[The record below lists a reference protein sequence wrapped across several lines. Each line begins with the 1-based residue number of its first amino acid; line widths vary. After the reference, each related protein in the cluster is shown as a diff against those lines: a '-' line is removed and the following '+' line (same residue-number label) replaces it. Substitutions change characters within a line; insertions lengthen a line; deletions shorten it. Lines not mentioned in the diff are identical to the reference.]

1 MSYIDTRNALF
12 AGALSGLSVPVA
24 MPNISFDPKGAAA
37 WVALYFIPATSQSL
51 GKTQSSGDERRGLL
65 QVSVYI
71 TADLI
76 DYDTKQLQIIDELTS
91 IFWDGSVLTSNTQ
104 EVHILESTANEGSV
118 NGSYFKRDLTIN
130 YVTITQRI

>member
-12 AGALSGLSVPVA
+12 TGALSGLSVPVA
-24 MPNISFDPKGAAA
+24 MPNISFNHDNLDA

-51 GKTQSSGDERRGLL
+51 GKTKASGDERRGLM
-65 QVSVYI
+65 QASVYI
-71 TADLI
+71 KADSVN
-76 DYDTKQLQIIDELTS
+76 YDNLQLQIIDQLTS
-91 IFWDGSVLTSNTQ
+91 ILWNGSVLVSNGQ

-130 YVTITQRI
+130 YLAITQRI